1 MRTFVSF
8 LGIFT
13 VLALVAV
20 LAIPADHLP
29 AALSFGQIAMGA
41 GLPGVMLATGQWPTI
56 VDVSTRMDPDGN
68 IPTIAEMMSQANEMT
83 DDLPFVKANG
93 KTGHEFVFRTSIP
106 AGTWRQY
113 NQGVPYAKSTTAKA
127 RVGMGMLADY
137 SQVDKDLARHSGD
150 AMGFRESEDVA
161 FLEGM
166 GQTISQTFIYGN
178 TVTNPNSFMG
188 FAPFYNTINTAS
200 AQNAANVINGGGVGN
215 SNSSLWLI
223 GWGPETVFGLFPE
236 GSQAGLQYE
245 NKGDVVPGFDS
256 FGNRFEAY
264 TSYFCQE
271 AGLCPKDWRYAVRI
285 ANLDTTTAGL
295 AGSNA
300 PDLFKLMSK
309 SLMLFPKLG
318 KTTNGITKT
327 DAPDDA
333 AVGIRPVF
341 YANRTVRYYMD
352 VQAIRDKN
360 VLLSP
365 TDYAGRP
372 IENFRGIPIK
382 IVDQILNS
390 ESRVT

>member
-1 MRTFVSF
+1 M
-8 LGIFT
+8 
-13 VLALVAV
+13 
-20 LAIPADHLP
+20 
-29 AALSFGQIAMGA
+29 
-41 GLPGVMLATGQWPTI
+41 ATGAWPTLI
-56 VDVSTRMDPDGN
+56 DVSTRMDPDGK
-68 IPTIAEMMSQANEMT
+68 IPVIAEMLSQANDMN
-83 DDLPFVKANG
+83 DDLPWIKANG

-127 RVGMGMLADY
+127 RVGLGMLADY

-150 AMGFRESEDVA
+150 SVGFRESEDVA

-166 GQTISQTFIYGN
+166 GQTIAQTFIYGN

-188 FAPFYNTINTAS
+188 FAPFYNTVNTAT
-200 AQNAANVINGGGVGN
+200 AQNAANVINGGGVG
-215 SNSSLWLI
+215 SDNSSLWLI

-236 GSQAGLQYE
+236 GSQAGLQME
-245 NKGDVVPGFDS
+245 DKGDVVPGFDS

-264 TSYFCQE
+264 TSYFNQE

-285 ANLDTTTAGL
+285 ANLDTTSAGL

-300 PDLFKLMSK
+300 PDLFKIMSK
-309 SLMLFPKLG
+309 ALMLFPKLG
-318 KTTNGITKT
+318 KSTSGITKT
-327 DAPDDA
+327 DAPDDS
-333 AVGIRPVF
+333 AVGVRPVF

-382 IVDQILNS
+382 IVDQLLNS